1 MIQFTINLINRNKKG
16 GIMRFTLFVKML
28 MITAIVLVTTGF
40 FMNDI
45 SAAPKDKTRSE
56 IDNKYKWNLAD
67 LFETKSDWEKGKKT
81 ISAKF
86 TKIGDYKG
94 KLGNSAESLFEALEY
109 YNNVEQEFVLVYIYA
124 SMLSDQDKRESESQA
139 MEGEM
144 QQIET
149 ELNKAS
155 SYFDP
160 EILAIPKNKIAKFFK
175 EEPKLEKY
183 RQYIDDIQRKKAHT
197 LSESEEKLIAEA
209 GNLAST
215 PQDIYGIFSNA
226 DMPRPTIT
234 LSDGKEVRLD
244 AAGYAGNRGSS
255 VREDRI
261 KVFEAFFGA
270 LNNFRRTFGAQL
282 YGEVKK
288 NIFYKNAKNYNSCL
302 ERALDR
308 NNIPTSVYYKLIEN
322 TNKNLPTLHRYLKLR
337 KRMLG
342 VDELHYYDM
351 YPSLVKNVDLK
362 YTYDEAT
369 EVVKTSLAAL
379 GEEYIQTLDKAFNE
393 RWIDVYPNTGKRS
406 GAYSNG
412 AAYAIHPYILL
423 NYNGKYDD
431 MSTLAHELG
440 HTMHSYFSNTRQP
453 YVNSHYPIFLA
464 EVASTANEALLMDHE
479 LKKLSD
485 PEQRLSLLGSLL
497 ESFRTTMFRQTQFA
511 EFELKIHEAAEK
523 GEALTGDKFTEIY
536 REILNRYYGHDK
548 GVTVIDILYA
558 IEWAYIPHF
567 YYNFYVFQYSTSFM
581 ASQALAEKMRQG
593 GPEMVKKYIDFL
605 SSGSSDYAIPTL
617 KKVGIDMTTDEPFNL
632 AIAKMN
638 KVMDEIEKILATMGK

>member
-1 MIQFTINLINRNKKG
+1 
-16 GIMRFTLFVKML
+16 MRFNLLFKMF
-28 MITAIVLVTTGF
+28 MITVIVLVMTGF

-45 SAAPKDKTRSE
+45 SAAPKDKSRTE
-56 IDNKYKWNLAD
+56 IDDKYKWNLAD
-67 LFETKSDWEKGKKT
+67 LFETKSDWEKGKEA
-81 ISAKF
+81 ISGKF
-86 TKIGDYKG
+86 AKIGDYKG
-94 KLGNSAESLFEALEY
+94 KLGDSAKSLFEALEY
-109 YNNVEQEFVLVYIYA
+109 LHEVEKEFVLLYIYA
-124 SMLSDQDKRESESQA
+124 HMLSDQDKRESGPQS

-144 QQIET
+144 QQVNT
-149 ELNKAS
+149 ELNKISA
-155 SYFDP
+155 YFDP
-160 EILAIPKNKIAKFFK
+160 EILAIPEEKIVQFFK
-175 EEPKLEKY
+175 DEPKLDKY
-183 RQYIDDIQRKKAHT
+183 SQYIDDIQRRKAHT

-209 GNLAST
+209 GNLATT

-226 DMPRPTIT
+226 DMPRPKIT
-234 LSDGKEVRLD
+234 LSNGKEVRLD
-244 AAGYAGNRGSS
+244 AAGYAGNRASS

-270 LNNFRRTFGAQL
+270 LNDFRRTFGTQL

-288 NIFYKNAKNYNSCL
+288 NIFYKNAKNYDSCL
-302 ERALDR
+302 ERALDN
-308 NNIPTSVYYKLIEN
+308 NNIPTSVYHKLIEN

-342 VDELHYYDM
+342 VDKLHYYDM
-351 YPSLVKNVDLK
+351 YPSLVKKVDLK

-369 EVVKTSLAAL
+369 KIVKKSLAAL
-379 GEEYIQTLDKAFNE
+379 GEEYVATLDKAFNE

-406 GAYSNG
+406 GAYSQG
-412 AAYAIHPYILL
+412 SAYAIHPYILL
-423 NYNGKYDD
+423 NYNGKYND

-485 PEQRLSLLGSLL
+485 PEQRLSLLGNYL

-536 REILNRYYGHDK
+536 MEILKRYYGHDE
-548 GVTVIDILYA
+548 GITVIDDLYA

-567 YYNFYVFQYSTSFM
+567 YYNFYVFQYSTSYM

-593 GPEMVKKYIDFL
+593 GPEMVEKYLDFL
-605 SSGSSDYAIPTL
+605 SSGRSEYAIPTL

-638 KVMDEIEKILATMGK
+638 KVMDEIEKLLAEMGK

>member
-1 MIQFTINLINRNKKG
+1 
-16 GIMRFTLFVKML
+16 MRFNLFVKL
-28 MITAIVLVTTGF
+28 VMISTIVLVTTGL
-40 FMNDI
+40 FMNDV
-45 SAAPKDKTRSE
+45 SAAPKDKTRAE
-56 IDNKYKWNLAD
+56 LDDKYKWNLAD
-67 LFETKSDWEKGKKT
+67 MFETKSEWQKGKDAIT
-81 ISAKF
+81 GKF
-86 TKIGDYKG
+86 AKIGEYKG
-94 KLGNSAESLFEALEY
+94 KLGESAETLYEALDY
-109 YNNVEQEFVLVYIYA
+109 YHKIEEEFILLLIYA
-124 SMLSDQDKRESESQA
+124 NMLSDQDTRESGPLG
-139 MEGEM
+139 MVGEI
-144 QQIET
+144 QQIGT
-149 ELNKAS
+149 ELDKVS

-160 EILAIPKNKIAKFFK
+160 EILAVPEERIVQFFK
-175 EEPKLEKY
+175 DEPKLDEY
-183 RQYIDDIQRKKAHT
+183 RQFIDDIQRSKKHT
-197 LSESEEKLIAEA
+197 LSEVEEKLIAEA
-209 GNLAST
+209 GNLSST
-215 PQDIYGIFSNA
+215 PSDIYSVFTNA
-226 DMPRPTIT
+226 EMPRSTVT
-234 LSDGKEVRLD
+234 LSSGEEVRLD
-244 AAGYAGNRGSS
+244 AAGYAGNRASS
-255 VREDRI
+255 IREDRI

-270 LNNFRRTFGAQL
+270 LNDYRRTLGQQL
-282 YGEVKK
+282 YSEVKK
-288 NIFYKNAKNYNSCL
+288 NIFYKNVRKYDSCL
-302 ERALDR
+302 ESALDD
-308 NNIPTSVYYKLIEN
+308 NNIPVSVYHKLIEN
-322 TNKNLPTLHRYLKLR
+322 TNKNLSTLHRYLRLR

-351 YPSLVKNVDLK
+351 YPSLVKSVDLK
-362 YTYDEAT
+362 YSYDEAT
-369 EVVKTSLAAL
+369 EIVKKALAAL
-379 GEEYIQTLDKAFNE
+379 GEEYVATLDKAFNE

-412 AAYAIHPYILL
+412 AGYAVHPYILL

-453 YVNSHYPIFLA
+453 YVNSRYPIFLA
-464 EVASTANEALLMDHE
+464 EVASTSNEALLMDAE

-485 PEQRLSLLGSLL
+485 PEQRLSLLGNYL

-536 REILNRYYGHDK
+536 MEILKRYYGHHE
-548 GVTVIDILYA
+548 GITVIDDLYG

-581 ASQALAEKMRQG
+581 ASQALAEKMRKG

-638 KVMDEIEKILATMGK
+638 QVMDEIEKILAEMGK

>member
-1 MIQFTINLINRNKKG
+1 
-16 GIMRFTLFVKML
+16 
-28 MITAIVLVTTGF
+28 
-40 FMNDI
+40 
-45 SAAPKDKTRSE
+45 
-56 IDNKYKWNLAD
+56 
-67 LFETKSDWEKGKKT
+67 
-81 ISAKF
+81 
-86 TKIGDYKG
+86 
-94 KLGNSAESLFEALEY
+94 
-109 YNNVEQEFVLVYIYA
+109 
-124 SMLSDQDKRESESQA
+124 
-139 MEGEM
+139 M
-144 QQIET
+144 QQVET
-149 ELNKAS
+149 ELSKMSA
-155 SYFDP
+155 YFDP
-160 EILAIPKNKIAKFFK
+160 EILAIPEEKIAQFFK
-175 EEPKLEKY
+175 DEQQLEKY
-183 RQYIDDIQRKKAHT
+183 RQYVDDIQRRKAHT
-197 LSESEEKLIAEA
+197 LSEPEEKLIAEA

-215 PQDIYGIFSNA
+215 PQDIYSIFSNA
-226 DMPRPTIT
+226 DMPRPTVT
-234 LSDGKEVRLD
+234 LSTGEDVRLD
-244 AAGYAGNRGSS
+244 AAGYAGNRATS

-261 KVFEAFFGA
+261 KVFEAYFGA
-270 LNNFRRTFGAQL
+270 LNDFRRTFGTQL

-288 NIFYKNAKNYNSCL
+288 NIFYKNARNYDSCL
-302 ERALDR
+302 ERALDN

-337 KRMLG
+337 KKMLG

-369 EVVKTSLAAL
+369 DIVKKSLAAL
-379 GEEYIQTLDKAFNE
+379 GDEYVNTLDKAFNE

-406 GAYSNG
+406 GAYSQG
-412 AAYAIHPYILL
+412 SAYAIHPYILL
-423 NYNGKYDD
+423 NYNGKYND

-485 PEQRLSLLGSLL
+485 PEQRLSLLGNYL

-511 EFELKIHEAAEK
+511 EFELKIHEAAEN

-536 REILNRYYGHDK
+536 MEILKRYYGHEE
-548 GVTVIDILYA
+548 GITVIDDLYA

-593 GPEMVKKYIDFL
+593 GPEMVEKYLDFL
-605 SSGSSDYAIPTL
+605 SSGRSEYAIPTL

-632 AIAKMN
+632 AITKMN
-638 KVMDEIEKILATMGK
+638 KVMDEIEKLLVEMGK

>member
-1 MIQFTINLINRNKKG
+1 MGL
-16 GIMRFTLFVKML
+16 
-28 MITAIVLVTTGF
+28 

-45 SAAPKDKTRSE
+45 SAAPKDKSRAD
-56 IDNKYKWNLAD
+56 IDEKYKWNLTD
-67 LFETKSDWEKGKKT
+67 LFETKSDWESGKDA
-81 ISAKF
+81 ISKKF
-86 TKIGDYKG
+86 EKIDQFKG
-94 KLGNSAESLFEALEY
+94 KLGESGSMLYKALEY
-109 YNNVEQEFVLVYIYA
+109 YNKVEEEFVLLYIYA
-124 SMLSDQDKRESESQA
+124 HMLSDQDKRESEPQA

-144 QQIET
+144 QQKMT
-149 ELNKAS
+149 ELNKVS

-160 EILAIPKNKIAKFFK
+160 EILAIPEAKIAQFFK
-175 EEPKLEKY
+175 DEPKLEKY
-183 RQYIDDIQRKKAHT
+183 RQYIDNIQRKKAHT
-197 LSESEEKLIAEA
+197 LSEAEEKLIAEA

-215 PQDIYGIFSNA
+215 PQDIYSIFSNA
-226 DMPRPTIT
+226 DMPRPTVVLT
-234 LSDGKEVRLD
+234 TGDTVRLD
-244 AAGYAGNRGSS
+244 AAGYAGNRATSI
-255 VREDRI
+255 REDRV
-261 KVFEAFFGA
+261 KVFEAYFGA
-270 LNNFRRTFGAQL
+270 LNNFRRTFGTQL

-288 NIFYKNAKNYNSCL
+288 NIFYKNARKYDSCL
-302 ERALDR
+302 ERALDN
-308 NNIPTSVYYKLIEN
+308 NNIPTSVYHKLIEN

-351 YPSLVKNVDLK
+351 YPSLVKNVDLE

-369 EVVKTSLAAL
+369 EIVKESLTAL
-379 GEEYIQTLDKAFNE
+379 GEEYVATLDKAFNE

-406 GAYSNG
+406 GAYSQG
-412 AAYAIHPYILL
+412 SAYAIHPYILL
-423 NYNGKYDD
+423 NYNGKYND

-479 LKKLSD
+479 LKKLND
-485 PEQRLSLLGSLL
+485 PEQRLALLGNYL
-497 ESFRTTMFRQTQFA
+497 EGFRTTMFRQTQFA

-523 GEALTGDKFTEIY
+523 GEALTGDRFTEIY
-536 REILNRYYGHDK
+536 LDILKRYYGHEE
-548 GVTVIDILYA
+548 GVTVIDSLYG

-567 YYNFYVFQYSTSFM
+567 YYNFYVFQYSTSYM
-581 ASQALAEKMRQG
+581 ASQALAEKMRNG

-638 KVMDEIEKILATMGK
+638 QIMDEIEKILAEMGK

>member
-1 MIQFTINLINRNKKG
+1 
-16 GIMRFTLFVKML
+16 MRFNLVVKTL
-28 MITAIVLVTTGF
+28 MITVIVLLTTGF

-45 SAAPKDKTRSE
+45 SAAPKDKIRAD
-56 IDNKYKWNLAD
+56 IDDKYKWNLAD
-67 LFETKSDWEKGKKT
+67 LYETKSDWENAKNAITG
-81 ISAKF
+81 KF
-86 TKIGDYKG
+86 TKIGEYKG
-94 KLGNSAESLFEALEY
+94 KLGDSAQSLFEALEY
-109 YNNVEQEFVLVYIYA
+109 SNTVEQEFVLLYIYA
-124 SMLSDQDKRESESQA
+124 HMLSDQDKRESEPQA

-144 QQIET
+144 SQIMT
-149 ELNKAS
+149 ELNKVS

-160 EILAIPKNKIAKFFK
+160 EILAIPEEKIGQFFK
-175 EEPKLEKY
+175 DEPKLETY
-183 RQYIDDIQRKKAHT
+183 RQYIDDIQRRKAHT
-197 LSESEEKLIAEA
+197 LSESEEKLVAEA
-209 GNLAST
+209 GNLAGT
-215 PQDIYGIFSNA
+215 PKDIYGIFSNA
-226 DMPRPTIT
+226 DMPRPTVT
-234 LSDGKEVRLD
+234 LSTGDQVRLD
-244 AAGYAGNRGSS
+244 AAGFAGSRASS

-270 LNNFRRTFGAQL
+270 LNDFRRTFGTQL

-288 NIFYKNAKNYNSCL
+288 NIFYKNARNYDSCL
-302 ERALDR
+302 ERALDN
-308 NNIPTSVYYKLIEN
+308 NNIPTSVYHKLIEN

-369 EVVKTSLAAL
+369 EVVKKSLAAL
-379 GEEYIQTLDKAFNE
+379 GEEYIATLDKAFNE

-406 GAYSNG
+406 GAYSQG
-412 AAYAIHPYILL
+412 SAYAIHPYILL
-423 NYNGKYDD
+423 NYNGKYND

-485 PEQRLSLLGSLL
+485 PEQRLSLLGNYL

-536 REILNRYYGHDK
+536 MEILKRYYGHDEE
-548 GVTVIDILYA
+548 VTVIDDLYA

-581 ASQALAEKMRQG
+581 ASQALAEKMRKG
-593 GPEMVKKYIDFL
+593 GPEMVEKYIDFL
-605 SSGSSDYAIPTL
+605 SSGSSEYAIPTL

-638 KVMDEIEKILATMGK
+638 KVMDEIEKLLTEMGK

>member
-1 MIQFTINLINRNKKG
+1 
-16 GIMRFTLFVKML
+16 MRFTLFIKML
-28 MITAIVLVTTGF
+28 MITVIVLLTTGF

-45 SAAPKDKTRSE
+45 SAAPKDNSRAE
-56 IDNKYKWNLAD
+56 IDEKHKWNLAD
-67 LFETKSDWEKGKKT
+67 LYETKSDWENAKNAISGKF
-81 ISAKF
+81 A
-86 TKIGDYKG
+86 KIGEYSG
-94 KLGNSAESLFEALEY
+94 KLGDSAQSLFKALEY
-109 YNNVEQEFVLVYIYA
+109 YHTIEEEFILLYIYA
-124 SMLSDQDKRESESQA
+124 SMLSDQDKRESEPQA
-139 MEGEM
+139 MEGQM

-149 ELNKAS
+149 ELYKVSA
-155 SYFDP
+155 YFDP
-160 EILAIPKNKIAKFFK
+160 EILAIPEEKIAQFFK
-175 EEPKLEKY
+175 DEPKLDKY
-183 RQYIDDIQRKKAHT
+183 HQFIDDIQRRKAHT

-215 PQDIYGIFSNA
+215 PSDIYGIFANA
-226 DMPRPTIT
+226 DMPRATVT
-234 LSDGKEVRLD
+234 LSTGEEVKLD
-244 AAGYAGNRGSS
+244 AAGYAGNRATGI
-255 VREDRI
+255 REDRI

-270 LNNFRRTFGAQL
+270 LNNFRRTLGTQL
-282 YGEVKK
+282 YSEVKK
-288 NIFYKNAKNYNSCL
+288 NIFYKNARKYNSCL
-302 ERALDR
+302 ESALD
-308 NNIPTSVYYKLIEN
+308 NNKIPTSVYYKLIEN

-351 YPSLVKNVDLK
+351 YPSLVKSVDLK

-369 EVVKTSLAAL
+369 EIVKKSLAAL
-379 GEEYIQTLDKAFNE
+379 GEEYVSTLDKAFNE

-412 AAYAIHPYILL
+412 AGYAIHPYILL
-423 NYNGKYDD
+423 NYNGKYND
-431 MSTLAHELG
+431 MSTLTHELG

-453 YVNSHYPIFLA
+453 YVNSRYPIFLA
-464 EVASTANEALLMDHE
+464 EVASTSNEALLMDHE

-485 PEQRLSLLGSLL
+485 PEQRLSLLGNYL

-536 REILNRYYGHDK
+536 MEILKRYYGHDE
-548 GVTVIDILYA
+548 GVTVIDDLYA

-581 ASQALAEKMRQG
+581 AAQALAEKMRQG
-593 GPEMVKKYIDFL
+593 GPEMIDKYLEFL
-605 SSGSSDYAIPTL
+605 SSGSSEYAIPTMN
-617 KKVGIDMTTDEPFNL
+617 KVGIDMTSDEPFNL

-638 KVMDEIEKILATMGK
+638 KVMDEIEKLLTEMGK

>member
-1 MIQFTINLINRNKKG
+1 
-16 GIMRFTLFVKML
+16 MRFTLFIRTFML
-28 MITAIVLVTTGF
+28 TGIILLTTGF

-56 IDNKYKWNLAD
+56 IDDKYKWNLAD
-67 LFETKSDWEKGKKT
+67 LFESKSDWEKGKKA
-81 ISAKF
+81 ISGKF
-86 TKIGDYKG
+86 AKIGDYKG
-94 KLGNSAESLFEALEY
+94 KLGDSAKSMFEALEY
-109 YNNVEQEFVLVYIYA
+109 YHDVEKEFVLLYIYA
-124 SMLSDQDKRESESQA
+124 HMFSDQDKRESQPQA

-144 QQIET
+144 QQVNT
-149 ELNKAS
+149 ELNKISA
-155 SYFDP
+155 YFDP
-160 EILAIPKNKIAKFFK
+160 EILAIQEEKIAKFFK
-175 EEPKLEKY
+175 DEPKLDKY
-183 RQYIDDIQRKKAHT
+183 RQFIDNIQRKKAHT
-197 LSESEEKLIAEA
+197 LSESEEKLVAEA
-209 GNLAST
+209 GNLSGT
-215 PQDIYGIFSNA
+215 PQDIYGIFTNA

-244 AAGYAGNRGSS
+244 AAGYAGKRATG

-270 LNNFRRTFGAQL
+270 LNDFRRTFGAQL

-288 NIFYKNAKNYNSCL
+288 NIFYKNARNYDSCL
-302 ERALDR
+302 ERALDN

-369 EVVKTSLAAL
+369 EVVKKSLAAL
-379 GEEYIQTLDKAFNE
+379 GEEYVKTLDKAFND

-406 GAYSNG
+406 GAYSQG
-412 AAYAIHPYILL
+412 SAYAIHPYILL
-423 NYNGKYDD
+423 NYNGKYND

-453 YVNSHYPIFLA
+453 YVNSDYPIFLA

-479 LKKLSD
+479 LKKQSD
-485 PEQRLSLLGSLL
+485 PEQRLALLGNYL

-511 EFELKIHEAAEK
+511 EFELKIHEVAEK

-536 REILNRYYGHDK
+536 MEILKRYYGHDE
-548 GVTVIDILYA
+548 GVTVIDDLYA

-581 ASQALAEKMRQG
+581 AAQALAEKMRQG
-593 GPEMVKKYIDFL
+593 GPEMVSKYLDFL

-617 KKVGIDMTTDEPFNL
+617 KKVGIDMTSDEPFTL

-638 KVMDEIEKILATMGK
+638 KVMDEIEKLLAEMGK